1 MTTAVRLV
9 GVLLLAYLFQLSSCN
24 AVTQANNATEMHS
37 AVPSQNVSEDL
48 SGVTIPSAVTS
59 NS

>member
-1 MTTAVRLV
+1 
-9 GVLLLAYLFQLSSCN
+9 
-24 AVTQANNATEMHS
+24 MHS

-48 SGVTIPSAVTS
+48 SGVTTPSTVTS